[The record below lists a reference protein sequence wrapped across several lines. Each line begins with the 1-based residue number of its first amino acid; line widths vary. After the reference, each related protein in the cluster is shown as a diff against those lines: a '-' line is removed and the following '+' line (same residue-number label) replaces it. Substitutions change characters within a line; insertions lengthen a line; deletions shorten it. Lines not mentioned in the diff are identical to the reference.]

1 MNIAGGSSLE
11 GWLASGA
18 GGFGL
23 VLVALAQAN
32 TH

>member
-1 MNIAGGSSLE
+1 MNVAGGPSLE

-18 GGFGL
+18 AGFGL

-32 TH
+32 TG